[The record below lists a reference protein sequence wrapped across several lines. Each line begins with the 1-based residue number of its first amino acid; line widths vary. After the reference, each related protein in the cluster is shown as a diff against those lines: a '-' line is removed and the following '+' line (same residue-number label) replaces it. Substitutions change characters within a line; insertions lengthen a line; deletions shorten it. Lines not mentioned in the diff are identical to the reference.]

1 MLAHPSY
8 GVAQH
13 IRPLRRLARDATV
26 AIEVRVELRRAEG
39 RELVG
44 TSRGFAVFEVR
55 DDRLHSFSPTPQQ
68 ETEGAAMYSTTALV
82 ATLTAARLRA
92 AENAP
97 RAAAI
102 DLPPSRPS
110 SRSGPVRAALARLTL
125 HEDSRAGGASK
136 HVRA

>member
-13 IRPLRRLARDATV
+13 IRPLRHLARDATV
-26 AIEVRVELRRAEG
+26 AIEARVELRRVEG
-39 RELVG
+39 RQLVG
-44 TSRGFAVFEVR
+44 TSQGFAVFEVR
-55 DDRLHSFSPTPQQ
+55 DHRLHNFSPTPQQ
-68 ETEGAAMYSTTALV
+68 ETEGAAMYPATALV

-92 AENAP
+92 AENAR

-102 DLPPSRPS
+102 DSPPSGPS
-110 SRSGPVRAALARLTL
+110 SRSGPVRAALARLTI
-125 HEDSRAGGASK
+125 HENSRAGGASE